1 MLEMEGEDPSGLVPR
16 LFEYPFSDMEVADPD
31 GSLIRLK
38 GKIDRADVD
47 GSGRLR
53 VVDYKMAGDLR
64 KYREM
69 LKKENLGVT
78 SFQMPVYLLAA
89 CQELE
94 RTGGVSI
101 DRYSALYWLLARLEP
116 LELDFSAA
124 KGDDYSGFFSTDSE
138 ERKNLGSGNFLNRL
152 CAMVRA
158 MKGGDFRISPKEC
171 GFCRF
176 RSVCRYV
183 EI

>member
-1 MLEMEGEDPSGLVPR
+1 MD
-16 LFEYPFSDMEVADPD
+16 VADLD
-31 GSLIRLK
+31 GSTVKLK

-47 GSGRLR
+47 GKGRLR

-89 CQELE
+89 SRELE
-94 RTGGVSI
+94 QSSGAGI

-116 LELDFSAA
+116 LELDFSSA
-124 KGDDYSGFFSTDSE
+124 KGDDFTGFFSTDPE
-138 ERKNLGSGNFLNRL
+138 ERQKLGDGNFLNRL
-152 CAMVRA
+152 CSMVRA

-183 EI
+183 EIQSRGK